1 MKKNKKQI
9 LFPILPLGIL
19 SFILDCILNYITGGN
34 ESSIEYTEATAA
46 IGGVIISA
54 VGAGV
59 SMFQSK
65 KNREAAQEFSQA
77 QLEEQKQQL
86 EENIRQTETQ
96 MGRLKEQYLK
106 VLGALEFAAIQ
117 KQEAEGS
124 TDSTISEDVT
134 S

>member
-1 MKKNKKQI
+1 MA
-9 LFPILPLGIL
+9 
-19 SFILDCILNYITGGN
+19 
-34 ESSIEYTEATAA
+34 EEAK
-46 IGGVIISA
+46 SL
-54 VGAGV
+54 
-59 SMFQSK
+59 
-65 KNREAAQEFSQA
+65 EA

-117 KQEAEGS
+117 KQEAEGTTDS
-124 TDSTISEDVT
+124 TDSEDVA

>member
-1 MKKNKKQI
+1 M
-9 LFPILPLGIL
+9 
-19 SFILDCILNYITGGN
+19 
-34 ESSIEYTEATAA
+34 A
-46 IGGVIISA
+46 
-54 VGAGV
+54 
-59 SMFQSK
+59 
-65 KNREAAQEFSQA
+65 EAAKSLEA

-117 KQEAEGS
+117 KQEAEGTE
-124 TDSTISEDVT
+124 TDAPTTEDVA

>member
-1 MKKNKKQI
+1 M
-9 LFPILPLGIL
+9 
-19 SFILDCILNYITGGN
+19 S
-34 ESSIEYTEATAA
+34 
-46 IGGVIISA
+46 
-54 VGAGV
+54 
-59 SMFQSK
+59 
-65 KNREAAQEFSQA
+65 EAAKSLES

-117 KQEAEGS
+117 KQEAEGTE
-124 TDSTISEDVT
+124 TDATIPEDVT